1 MQFGTPAQK
10 TQKEVRNV
18 SGGLPFVRQPQFC
31 HRTRNDKIKI
41 DGDAIR
47 GYTVIASLNGI

>member
-1 MQFGTPAQK
+1 M
-10 TQKEVRNV
+10 RD
-18 SGGLPFVRQPQFC
+18 GLPFLRQPQFY

-47 GYTVIASLNGI
+47 GYTVIASFDEI

>member
-1 MQFGTPAQK
+1 MGD
-10 TQKEVRNV
+10 
-18 SGGLPFVRQPQFC
+18 GLPVLRQPQFY

-47 GYTVIASLNGI
+47 GYAVIAPLNGI